1 MPTRS
6 ASPSGWRAR
15 MRRTVASSHA
25 RASVVICMPSL
36 SLQEPRDRAGEVLPF
51 AHEHRPVLAAAR
63 GDAVVLPRR
72 HAGLDLAPGAGDV
85 ALGLQCV
92 ERRVDVPLRDLER
105 AIGALTDRRD
115 DLVAVPLALA
125 HKLQDGQARASLA
138 DLLRPRSRALCHG
151 GTFQT

>member
-6 ASPSGWRAR
+6 ATPSGWRAR

-36 SLQEPRDRAGEVLPF
+36 SLQEPCDRAGEVLPF
-51 AHEHRPVLAAAR
+51 PHEHRSVLTAAR

-85 ALGLQCV
+85 ALGLHRV

-105 AIGALTDRRD
+105 AVGAVTDRRD
-115 DLVAVPLALA
+115 DFVAVPFALA
-125 HKLQDGQARASLA
+125 HKLKNGEARASLA
-138 DLLRPRSRALCHG
+138 DLLRPRVRALCHS
-151 GTFQT
+151 GTSQT